1 MIRRAWRRYV
11 HLPAADRLANR
22 FHLLRHG
29 RSEANARE
37 LVSSAPASALTRF
50 GLTPAGA
57 REVAATLRRRTSLR
71 FAGSARDRIVI
82 YTSPYRRARETAAI
96 AARMLGTSPPIREDR
111 LRERY
116 LGELDLGSAACYPR
130 VWREDARDPA
140 HTRWGVESVL
150 EVLDRATAVVRDL
163 DRAHADR
170 EILLVT
176 HCDVAMILTCG
187 WRGVDP
193 RYHFRKRRIRTGEL
207 RPLA

>member
-1 MIRRAWRRYV
+1 MIRRAWRRHD
-11 HLPAADRLANR
+11 HLPDRDRLANR

-37 LVSSAPASALTRF
+37 LVASAPGSALRGF

-57 REVAATLRRRTSLR
+57 REVAATLRRRSARR
-71 FAGSARDRIVI
+71 FAKSAAGRIVI
-82 YTSPYRRARETAAI
+82 VTSPYRRARETAAI
-96 AARMLGTSPPIREDR
+96 AARMLGTEPPKRDDR
-111 LRERY
+111 LRERF
-116 LGELDLGSAACYPR
+116 LGEFERGSASCYPR

-140 HTRWGVESVL
+140 HTCWGVESVL

-170 EILLVT
+170 EIVLVT

-193 RYHFRKRRIRTGEL
+193 RYHFRKHRIRTGEL
-207 RPLA
+207 RALA